1 MSGYKEVIVEN
12 ETVEWEPLLKDL
24 PILPEKFNG
33 NDDSENEIDT
43 EATDNALGTLEP
55 TQDPS
60 EAQGTSTNTAIAA
73 AVEMSAID
81 MNQNHHLMLN
91 GVLQY
96 DVSRPHE
103 RVAFGLNSLM
113 GIPRHNLPLNISYQ
127 PSYFSNLRL
136 LNSERYPGGW
146 SGPLSANTDFSDAR
160 YWSTSCLSEEMAIQ
174 HALRP
179 TLDHFE

>member
-1 MSGYKEVIVEN
+1 MSGYKQVVVESEIVEWK
-12 ETVEWEPLLKDL
+12 ELLKDL
-24 PILPEKFNG
+24 PTLPEKFND
-33 NDDSENEIDT
+33 NDDSENETDT
-43 EATDNALGTLEP
+43 EATDNALDTSEP

-60 EAQGTSTNTAIAA
+60 EAQETSTNKAIAA

-103 RVAFGLNSLM
+103 RVAFGLNPLI
-113 GIPRHNLPLNISYQ
+113 GVPRHNLPLNISYQ

-136 LNSERYPGGW
+136 LNSERYPGG
-146 SGPLSANTDFSDAR
+146 
-160 YWSTSCLSEEMAIQ
+160 
-174 HALRP
+174 
-179 TLDHFE
+179 